1 MKKWI
6 AILLAAVLLLLPVG
20 CQRQEAA
27 LTTIRLSEVTH
38 SVFYAP
44 QYVAMSQGFFAEE
57 GLELELLN
65 GGGADKVMT
74 SVLTGEV
81 EIGLAGPEACIY
93 VLLEGRENAPKIF
106 AQLTRRDG
114 NFLMGRTDED
124 FSWENLRGKTII
136 GGRKGGVP
144 EMTLEYVMKQNGIVP
159 QVDATVDTTVQ
170 FNMMAGAF
178 SGGNGDYVTLFEP
191 TATEMELAV

>member
-20 CQRQEAA
+20 CQRQETA

-93 VLLEGRENAPKIF
+93 VLLRG
-106 AQLTRRDG
+106 
-114 NFLMGRTDED
+114 GRTPPRSLPSSPGGTAIS
-124 FSWENLRGKTII
+124 SWGAPTRTSPGKTS
-136 GGRKGGVP
+136 
-144 EMTLEYVMKQNGIVP
+144 
-159 QVDATVDTTVQ
+159 
-170 FNMMAGAF
+170 GARP
-178 SGGNGDYVTLFEP
+178 SS
-191 TATEMELAV
+191 AAARAACRR